1 MTRITSLLQTTNN
14 SRMIKKKLTRNTI
27 FSHFNVLMCH
37 LGLRTMTNSYK
48 NTLALLL
55 LVLLASCTS
64 TDKKDAGVTF
74 KNSYNLEHKTYD
86 TELLIS
92 VGRLAVI
99 DSFLIVISSEQE
111 SFCKVYSIPND
122 MEEIYSFGRIGNGP
136 GEFLQPLLTYAH
148 NNTFGLNEV
157 NKQELAIMKLAN
169 NNGNISINEQARLKA
184 PYKMKKRELVPPD
197 YFFTKLNKTHYVS
210 ALIAE
215 DGRFFSLLDSTL
227 SHINQFGESPIPEKL
242 SLISTRNRLQGRI
255 AANEGAMV
263 FATSNLPYLASY
275 KLINDKM
282 QKQWSFYYDQPYY
295 GVRNEDLLFDKERS
309 FGKVIDLK
317 MNAQY
322 IYLLYLDKLLSEYD
336 HYDTE
341 KSLANKILVFN
352 HKGDAVA
359 KFHLSCRISN
369 MALSSNQSKI
379 FGLAQLPEPMIVEFD
394 LPTKL
399 MNKR

>member
-74 KNSYNLEHKTYD
+74 KNTYNLEHKAYD

-136 GEFLQPLLTYAH
+136 GEFIQPILTYSH
-148 NNTFGLNEV
+148 DNTFGLNEV
-157 NKQELAIMKLAN
+157 NKHELAVMQLTNI
-169 NNGNISINEQARLKA
+169 NGNISINEQARLKA
-184 PYKMKKRELVPPD
+184 PYKMKKGELVLPD
-197 YFFTKLNKTHYVS
+197 FNFVKLDDTHYTS
-210 ALIAE
+210 LLMAGG
-215 DGRFFSLLDSTL
+215 DRFFSLLDSSLT
-227 SHINQFGESPIPEKL
+227 HIKRFGEYPIPQEL
-242 SLISTRNRLQGRI
+242 SAMSSVSQLGGAI
-255 AANEGAMV
+255 AANDGTMV
-263 FATSNLPYLASY
+263 FATFKLPYLACY
-275 KLINDKM
+275 KLINDEM
-282 QKQWSFYYDQPYY
+282 QKQWSFYYVQAYY
-295 GVRNEDLLFDKERS
+295 GVRNGDLLFDKEKS
-309 FGKVIDLK
+309 FGRVLDLK
-317 MNAQY
+317 MDSQY
-322 IYLLYLDKLLSEYD
+322 IYVLYLDQLLSEYD
-336 HYDTE
+336 YSETE

-352 HKGDAVA
+352 HQGDAVA
-359 KFHLSCRISN
+359 KLHLSCRISF
-369 MALSSNQSKI
+369 MALSSNQEKI
-379 FGLAQLPEPMIVEFD
+379 FGLAQLPEPTLVEFD
-394 LPTKL
+394 LPKKL
-399 MNKR
+399 KN

>member
-1 MTRITSLLQTTNN
+1 MKQTNFL
-14 SRMIKKKLTRNTI
+14 I
-27 FSHFNVLMCH
+27 
-37 LGLRTMTNSYK
+37 
-48 NTLALLL
+48 LAL
-55 LVLLASCTS
+55 VALLASCSS
-64 TDKKDAGVTF
+64 TEKKDLGVTL

-99 DSFLIVISSEQE
+99 DSFLIVISNEQE

-122 MEEIYSFGRIGNGP
+122 MEEVYSFGRIGNGP
-136 GEFLQPLLTYAH
+136 GEFIQPILTYSH

-157 NKQELAIMKLAN
+157 NKQELAVMQLAN
-169 NNGNISINEQARLKA
+169 INGNISINEQVRLKA
-184 PYKMKKRELVPPD
+184 PYKMKKGELVPPD

-255 AANEGAMV
+255 AANEGTMV

-275 KLINDKM
+275 KLINDEM

-295 GVRNEDLLFDKERS
+295 GVRNEDLLYNKERS

-317 MNAQY
+317 MDAQY
-322 IYLLYLDKLLSEYD
+322 IYLLYLDQLLSEYD
-336 HYDTE
+336 HYDTK

-352 HKGDAVA
+352 QQGDAVA
-359 KFHLSCRISN
+359 KFNLSCRISN
-369 MALSSNQSKI
+369 MALSGNQSKI
-379 FGLAQLPEPMIVEFD
+379 FGLAQLPEPTIVQFN
-394 LPTKL
+394 LPKKL